1 MRRQLSTH
9 KVLCL
14 VRRQW
19 VKSDLAEFQ
28 SACLNWTLSLVCHV
42 ALIRSVFLVSA
53 LCASQQFEFDIH
65 IVRSI
70 SGAPLGK
77 CMFSTKQHSNWGPG
91 IRYSLNVR
99 GTTFN
104 WSSSID
110 QSGNQMVCFEI
121 SACHKKEIIW
131 AFSFNNSHG
140 KKSLAPPIPKLLQFR
155 HHDSLRSL
163 MPYNTHFGTWT
174 MTKYLVAVYLSSSP
188 ITVWKTPM
196 ILISIIIIFFHYFV
210 DNPSELLGDTV
221 RGLSYTEKL

>member
-77 CMFSTKQHSNWGPG
+77 CMFSTKQHRSWGPD

-99 GTTFN
+99 GTISN

-110 QSGNQMVCFEI
+110 QSENQMVCLPQGRNYLTT
-121 SACHKKEIIW
+121 HMV
-131 AFSFNNSHG
+131 
-140 KKSLAPPIPKLLQFR
+140 PKLLQFR

-163 MPYNTHFGTWT
+163 MLYSTHF
-174 MTKYLVAVYLSSSP
+174 A
-188 ITVWKTPM
+188 
-196 ILISIIIIFFHYFV
+196 IIIIFFHYFV
-210 DNPSELLGDTV
+210 DNLSELLGDTV